1 MPKVI
6 FPTLTGTRWLDKEEK
21 LINKTMTPVATG
33 RRGPNRGAARAGAIG
48 FLGLALFQ
56 AALALG
62 APLGTAAWGEG

>member
-1 MPKVI
+1 M
-6 FPTLTGTRWLDKEEK
+6 
-21 LINKTMTPVATG
+21 NKTMTPVATG